1 MLTKFSS
8 RGLEFFIFYFF
19 YLIED
24 KVQWLSETSKVMGKV
39 SEDWNREELAL
50 MLGKQEG

>member
-8 RGLEFFIFYFF
+8 RGLDFFFFF